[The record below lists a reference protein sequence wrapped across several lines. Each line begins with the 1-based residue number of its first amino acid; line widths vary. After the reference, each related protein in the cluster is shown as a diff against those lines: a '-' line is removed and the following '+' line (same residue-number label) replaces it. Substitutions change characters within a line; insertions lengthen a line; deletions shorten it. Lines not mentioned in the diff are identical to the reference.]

1 MPTWPPSRTSM
12 KPFARSSIK
21 ALTLLEAAVLAFLG
35 IWLTNEYMNNIY
47 MQLYWNSLIGTHLTT
62 YTIIIGLAIGLGGT
76 VTAFTLWKN
85 LREAR
90 YKLEHITSPRLRGS
104 VKQVLSMLPTM
115 DEEYSPTPK
124 HAAIKHGQATFTSS
138 TPPQNT
144 SREQPNPIQTVP
156 PTAPLPDRQDPPS

>member
-1 MPTWPPSRTSM
+1 
-12 KPFARSSIK
+12 
-21 ALTLLEAAVLAFLG
+21 
-35 IWLTNEYMNNIY
+35 MNNIY
-47 MQLYWNSLIGTHLTT
+47 MQLYFFFNDTATT
-62 YTIIIGLAIGLGGT
+62 EIYTMIIGLAIGLGGT

-90 YKLEHITSPRLRGS
+90 YKLEHVTSPRLRGS

-115 DEEYSPTPK
+115 DEESSPTPK
-124 HAAIKHGQATFTSS
+124 HSTVKHSQATFTSS

-144 SREQPNPIQTVP
+144 SQEEPNPIQTIP